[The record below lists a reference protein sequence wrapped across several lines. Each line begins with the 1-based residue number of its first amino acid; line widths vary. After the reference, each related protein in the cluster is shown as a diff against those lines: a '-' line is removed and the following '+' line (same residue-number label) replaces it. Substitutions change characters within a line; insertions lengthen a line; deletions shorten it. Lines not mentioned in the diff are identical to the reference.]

1 MDIIIS
7 SILPLIVII
16 FLAIIAN
23 KITKKLFPN
32 WAGSVLEYTFT
43 GFLFSVEVFL
53 FSVEVIVITLALYAF
68 SDVKNEAAEGV
79 AWMYLLFGM
88 PTSIIGVIILLF
100 YKTNMFVTTLVFLA
114 CMIINCS
121 GIGLLIGCLKKLVKP
136 ITPPH

>member
-1 MDIIIS
+1 MEI
-7 SILPLIVII
+7 ILPLIVII

-43 GFLFSVEVFL
+43 GFLFSVEV
-53 FSVEVIVITLALYAF
+53 IVITLALYAF

-79 AWMYLLFGM
+79 VWIYVLLGM
-88 PTSIIGVIILLF
+88 PTSVIGIIF
-100 YKTNMFVTTLVFLA
+100 SPFFQTNITVTILVFMA

>member
-43 GFLFSVEVFL
+43 GFLFSVEV
-53 FSVEVIVITLALYAF
+53 IVITLALYPF
-68 SDVKNEAAEGV
+68 LEVKNEAAEGV
-79 AWMYLLFGM
+79 VWIYVLLGM
-88 PTSIIGVIILLF
+88 PTSVIGIIF
-100 YKTNMFVTTLVFLA
+100 SPFFQTNITVTILVFMA
-114 CMIINCS
+114 CMIINFS
-121 GIGLLIGCLKKLVKP
+121 VIGLLIGCLKKLVKR
-136 ITPPH
+136 

>member
-43 GFLFSVEVFL
+43 GFLFSVEV
-53 FSVEVIVITLALYAF
+53 IVITLALYAF
-68 SDVKNEAAEGV
+68 SDVKNEAAVGV

>member
-23 KITKKLFPN
+23 KITKKLFPK
-32 WAGSVLEYTFT
+32 WTGSILEYTFT
-43 GFLFSVEVFL
+43 GFL

-121 GIGLLIGCLKKLVKP
+121 GIGLLIGCLKKLVKR
-136 ITPPH
+136 